1 MSEITIFQPFSA
13 LIGSK
18 DFVKTCEKNDQ
29 KLGEFRVDNYYI
41 YNI

>member
-18 DFVKTCEKNDQ
+18 DFVKTCEKN
-29 KLGEFRVDNYYI
+29 GIFWGV
-41 YNI
+41 

>member
-13 LIGSK
+13 RIGSK
-18 DFVKTCEKNDQ
+18 DFVKTRPKIDQ
-29 KLGEFRVDNYYI
+29 NLGDFGVDNYYI